1 MRRFKIFAALM
12 PARLVEATATI
23 LDAGTGEPDE
33 GSRVD
38 FSRFGYAARWCDGS
52 GMAGFSEDET
62 IETAIKDASEYLES
76 KGWALGDIQYN
87 GKEITQETID
97 KYTQVINSDS
107 VAAAGYV
114 EYLKL
119 LLECTKQPWY
129 TPARKHFNNT
139 VSLGNIKD
147 LPDKLRSSSDDLI
160 SCNDNGEIF
169 VYAGYEIDA
178 DGNVTSWRAKPETL
192 PQAREL
198 FGLAA
203 DAPAIDVVNAAV
215 ADILKGYNQYLADQ
229 RNSENKAIAVYDKT
243 CGLIGDI
250 IRALCQPAT
259 TDVVPMLST
268 LQVYD
273 CVLDK
278 AIDAFSEKF
287 NVNRRAIPCIIIDY
301 KYLDWSTC
309 TMESIPD
316 EPDITHYKV
325 KLRSDIYKDTKE
337 LYIKEMMGIIGDDA
351 EKVLSK
357 YSYATDEWFRQSC
370 EDNWLHIVYGVTS
383 SGKYGIDC
391 RYGSEDLMSYFGSR
405 KHTLKKM
412 LSQMIHKNDS
422 AVTPS
427 DTCDER
433 CDAPT
438 DEPGEE

>member
-1 MRRFKIFAALM
+1 MRRIKIFAALM
-12 PARLVEATATI
+12 PAQLVEATAAI
-23 LDAGTGEPDE
+23 LDADTGEPDK

-38 FSRFGYAARWCDGS
+38 FSRFGYAAHWCDGS

-62 IETAIKDASEYLES
+62 IETAIKDATEYLES
-76 KGWALGDIQYN
+76 KGWELGDIQYN
-87 GKEITQETID
+87 GKEITQEIID

-107 VAAAGYV
+107 VAAEGYV

-147 LPDKLRSSSDDLI
+147 LPDRLRSNSDDLI

-178 DGNVTSWRAKPETL
+178 DGDVTSWRAEPETF
-192 PQAREL
+192 PRAREL

-203 DAPAIDVVNAAV
+203 DAPAIDVVNAVV
-215 ADILKGYNQYLADQ
+215 ANILKEYNQYLTNQ
-229 RNSENKAIAVYDKT
+229 RNLENKAIAVYDKT

-250 IRALCQPAT
+250 IRALCHPVA

-287 NVNRRAIPCIIIDY
+287 NVNRSAIPCIIIDY

-309 TMESIPD
+309 TMEPISD
-316 EPDITHYKV
+316 EPNITHYKV

-337 LYIKEMMGIIGDDA
+337 LYIKEMTGIIGNDA

-357 YSYATDEWFRQSC
+357 YSCATDEWFRQSC

-391 RYGSEDLMSYFGSR
+391 RYGAEDLMSYFGSR
-405 KHTLKKM
+405 KHPHKI
-412 LSQMIHKNDS
+412 SQMILKNTNE
-422 AVTPS
+422 VTPS
-427 DTCDER
+427 DTCNER

>member
-1 MRRFKIFAALM
+1 MRRIKIFAALM
-12 PARLVEATATI
+12 PAQLVEATAAI
-23 LDAGTGEPDE
+23 LDADTGEPDK

-38 FSRFGYAARWCDGS
+38 FSRFGYAAHWCDGS

-62 IETAIKDASEYLES
+62 IETAIKDATEYLES
-76 KGWALGDIQYN
+76 KGWELGDIQYN
-87 GKEITQETID
+87 GKEITQEIID
-97 KYTQVINSDS
+97 KYTLVINSDS
-107 VAAAGYV
+107 VAAEGYV

-147 LPDKLRSSSDDLI
+147 LPDRLRSNSDDLI

-178 DGNVTSWRAKPETL
+178 DGDVTSWRAEPETF
-192 PQAREL
+192 PRAREL

-203 DAPAIDVVNAAV
+203 DAPAIDVVNAVV
-215 ADILKGYNQYLADQ
+215 ANILKEYNQYLTNQ
-229 RNSENKAIAVYDKT
+229 RNLENKAIAVYDKT

-250 IRALCQPAT
+250 IRALCHPVA

-287 NVNRRAIPCIIIDY
+287 NVNRSAIPCIIIDY

-309 TMESIPD
+309 TMEPISD
-316 EPDITHYKV
+316 EPNITHYKV

-337 LYIKEMMGIIGDDA
+337 LYIKEMTGIIGNDA

-357 YSYATDEWFRQSC
+357 YSCATDEWFRQSC

-391 RYGSEDLMSYFGSR
+391 RYGAEDLMSYFGSR
-405 KHTLKKM
+405 KHPHKI
-412 LSQMIHKNDS
+412 SQMILKNTNE
-422 AVTPS
+422 VTPS
-427 DTCDER
+427 DTCNER